1 MFGYHESYN
10 SSYKSNLYI
19 SNVLHSSIDVGLLVL
34 IGFESSDNQID
45 IEKITKKIINMR
57 IFADSENK
65 MNLSVN
71 DIKGELLIV
80 SQFTLYADC
89 KKGNRPSFIK
99 SAKAI
104 QAQKIYNEFVNYIS
118 NHYKLVKTGE
128 FGADMDIELI
138 NNECNH
144 SARFSIMKK
153 NKSNN
158 GQTGTRWS

>member
-1 MFGYHESYN
+1 MLKVFGYHETIIQRVN
-10 SSYKSNLYI
+10 KSNLYI

-138 NNECNH
+138 NNGPVTIQLD
-144 SARFSIMKK
+144 SKLL
-153 NKSNN
+153 
-158 GQTGTRWS
+158 

>member
-1 MFGYHESYN
+1 MRAIIQRVN
-10 SSYKSNLYI
+10 KSNLYI

-34 IGFESSDNQID
+34 IGFESSDNHVD
-45 IEKITKKIINMR
+45 IEKITKKIIKMR

-65 MNLSVN
+65 MNLSVK
-71 DIKGELLIV
+71 DIHGELLIV

-89 KKGNRPSFIK
+89 KKGNRPSFVK

-138 NNECNH
+138 NNGPVTIQLD
-144 SARFSIMKK
+144 SKLL
-153 NKSNN
+153 
-158 GQTGTRWS
+158 

>member
-1 MFGYHESYN
+1 MRAIIQRVN
-10 SSYKSNLYI
+10 KSNLYI

-34 IGFESSDNQID
+34 VGFESSDNYVD
-45 IEKITKKIINMR
+45 IEKITKKIIKMR

-65 MNLSVN
+65 MNLSVK
-71 DIKGELLIV
+71 DIHGELLIV

-89 KKGNRPSFIK
+89 KKGNRPSFVK

-138 NNECNH
+138 NNGPVTIQLD
-144 SARFSIMKK
+144 SKLL
-153 NKSNN
+153 
-158 GQTGTRWS
+158 

>member
-1 MFGYHESYN
+1 MRAIIQRVN
-10 SSYKSNLYI
+10 KSNLYI

-34 IGFESSDNQID
+34 IGFESSDNHVD

-71 DIKGELLIV
+71 DIQGELLIV

-138 NNECNH
+138 NNGPVTIQLD
-144 SARFSIMKK
+144 SKLL
-153 NKSNN
+153 
-158 GQTGTRWS
+158 

>member
-1 MFGYHESYN
+1 MRAIIQRVN
-10 SSYKSNLYI
+10 KSNLYI

-34 IGFESSDNQID
+34 IGFESNDNHID

-71 DIKGELLIV
+71 DIQGELLIV

-138 NNECNH
+138 NNGPVTIQLD
-144 SARFSIMKK
+144 SKLL
-153 NKSNN
+153 
-158 GQTGTRWS
+158 

>member
-1 MFGYHESYN
+1 MVIIRAIIQRVN
-10 SSYKSNLYI
+10 KSNLYI

-34 IGFESSDNQID
+34 IGFESSDNHVD
-45 IEKITKKIINMR
+45 IEKITKKIIYMR

-65 MNLSVN
+65 MNLSVK
-71 DIKGELLIV
+71 DIHGELLIV

-138 NNECNH
+138 NNGPVTIQLD
-144 SARFSIMKK
+144 SKFL
-153 NKSNN
+153 
-158 GQTGTRWS
+158 

>member
-1 MFGYHESYN
+1 MRAIIQRVN
-10 SSYKSNLYI
+10 KSSLYI

-34 IGFESSDNQID
+34 IGFESSDNHID

-118 NHYKLVKTGE
+118 NHYELVKTGE

-138 NNECNH
+138 NNGPVTIQLD
-144 SARFSIMKK
+144 SKLL
-153 NKSNN
+153 
-158 GQTGTRWS
+158 

>member
-1 MFGYHESYN
+1 MRAIIQRVN
-10 SSYKSNLYI
+10 QSNLYI

-34 IGFESSDNQID
+34 IGFESSDNYVD

-65 MNLSVN
+65 MNLSVK
-71 DIKGELLIV
+71 DIHGELLIV

-128 FGADMDIELI
+128 FGAEMDIELI
-138 NNECNH
+138 NNGPVTIQLD
-144 SARFSIMKK
+144 SKLL
-153 NKSNN
+153 
-158 GQTGTRWS
+158 

>member
-1 MFGYHESYN
+1 MRAIIQRVN
-10 SSYKSNLYI
+10 KSNLYI

-89 KKGNRPSFIK
+89 KGNRPGFIK

-118 NHYKLVKTGE
+118 NHYKLVKAGR
-128 FGADMDIELI
+128 I
-138 NNECNH
+138 
-144 SARFSIMKK
+144 
-153 NKSNN
+153 
-158 GQTGTRWS
+158 